1 MLPRTYTRSYSVDK
15 GRHFL
20 QKNIYSCIRQIIWNI
35 YYGFNKWHANYKYWH
50 NLGTFLDKAKEKIHE
65 QFIIGDTCFMSLVT
79 IGGDFF
85 TIHSN
90 NLNHVH
96 EDSNDILSVII
107 ILGTYFHGGK
117 NNLIEWLWMTLVK
130 EHMLWSIH
138 IEGVWLVPLI
148 KF

>member
-1 MLPRTYTRSYSVDK
+1 MLPRTYTGSYSGEK
-15 GRHFL
+15 GRQFL
-20 QKNIYSCIRQIIWNI
+20 QEPYMLALAKSFEIFIMVSISDMPAI
-35 YYGFNKWHANYKYWH
+35 KYWH

-117 NNLIEWLWMTLVK
+117 NNLIE
-130 EHMLWSIH
+130 
-138 IEGVWLVPLI
+138 
-148 KF
+148 